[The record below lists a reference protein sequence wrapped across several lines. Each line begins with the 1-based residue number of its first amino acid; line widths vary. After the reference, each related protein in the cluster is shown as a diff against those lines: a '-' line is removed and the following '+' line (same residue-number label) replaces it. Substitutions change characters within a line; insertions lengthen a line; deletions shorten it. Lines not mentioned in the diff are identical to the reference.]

1 MKILVVSYHNI
12 NDNRINKHLNTISR
26 FAEHVHYVN
35 ISDSKRQNLTVRENC
50 SVEQIPVNVTK
61 KNPFGI
67 IWAFLKV
74 RRIIRN
80 SNANIIHIHDPLLI
94 VLLPYA
100 KSRKMTTV
108 YDKHESYELYGGL
121 HGRISNY
128 LENTYHKKID
138 GVVYVNSNQ
147 ELYLNTFAYRK
158 RLIPNFQV
166 KAQFSSAVEK
176 SSSPITLIYIG
187 TLTESSRATLLML
200 DMIEAIL
207 STRSGV
213 NCVIGGPVN
222 DSRIDER
229 LEALSNKFET
239 FSYLGYVPYNELI
252 ELTCKSDIGL
262 YFQKDRPNNIG
273 SSPNKIFEYLLSGL
287 AVVSIGRFEHWD
299 KIDSV
304 AGRVFDFDPPL
315 SDLVTFVQGLVDNPA
330 LLRKFKNGSKA
341 LGEQFT
347 WESVE
352 GRYRE
357 LYEEL
362 FDASSSTE
370 K

>member
-1 MKILVVSYHNI
+1 MNILVVSYHNI
-12 NDNRINKHLNTISR
+12 NDNRINKHLNTIST
-26 FAEHVHYVN
+26 FSEHVHYVN
-35 ISDSKRQNLTVRENC
+35 ISDSKRQNLSIRENC
-50 SVEQIPVNVTK
+50 SVEQIPVSVTK

-74 RRIIRN
+74 RRIIRK

-100 KSRKMTTV
+100 KSRKMITV

-147 ELYLNTFAYRK
+147 ELYLNTFSYRK
-158 RLIPNFQV
+158 KLIPNFQV
-166 KAQFSSAVEK
+166 KAQFSSISKE
-176 SSSPITLIYIG
+176 SGSPITIIYVG
-187 TLTESSRATLLML
+187 TLTESSRETLLML
-200 DMIEAIL
+200 DMIEAVL
-207 STRSGV
+207 STRQNV
-213 NCVIGGPVN
+213 NCIIGGPVN
-222 DSRIDER
+222 DSRIDVR
-229 LEALSNKFET
+229 LKELSNTFES
-239 FSYLGYVPYNELI
+239 FSYLGYVPYNELV

-262 YFQKDRPNNIG
+262 YFQKNRPNNIG

-287 AVVSIGRFEHWD
+287 VVTSIGRFEHWD

-304 AGRVFDFDPPL
+304 AGKVFDFDPPL
-315 SDLVTFVQGLVDNPA
+315 SELVTFVQTLVDNPA
-330 LLRKFKNGSKA
+330 LLQKYKSGSKA

-362 FDASSSTE
+362 FDTSSSTG